1 VTQLLKALPDLVRLI
16 ARLVGDPTL
25 PRAAKIAL
33 AAAMVYL
40 ASPIDLVPDFIP
52 LLGYLDDLLLA
63 AVVVDG
69 VLTFIDRPLV
79 LRYWPGSPASLER
92 TAAVARRL
100 ARWVPRRIKARIF
113 GGADRAA

>member
-40 ASPIDLVPDFIP
+40 ASPIDLIPDFVP
-52 LLGYLDDLLLA
+52 VVGYLDDLLLA
-63 AVVVDG
+63 SLVIDGILNWVDRR
-69 VLTFIDRPLV
+69 LILK
-79 LRYWPGSPASLER
+79 YWPGSPESLER
-92 TAAVARRL
+92 L
-100 ARWVPRRIKARIF
+100 ARAARMLAVWVPRRIKARIF
-113 GGADRAA
+113 AARA